1 MGCIPLKDSSVKAAF
16 GIKTQ
21 LGQSGGT
28 TYIYTDRSSG
38 LRILDYIHVC
48 RLYYVILIKS
58 SKIGSLVIRF

>member
-28 TYIYTDRSSG
+28 TYIYSDRSSG
-38 LRILDYIHVC
+38 LRILDYIHVMQTLLC
-48 RLYYVILIKS
+48 NTNKVQ
-58 SKIGSLVIRF
+58 